1 MKTNLFVGAL
11 MIMSS
16 AAFAQMKIAPEI
28 GATMYNHTSKASVA
42 GQSVSSSSDYQP
54 GLRAGA
60 VLDITISDH
69 FSLQPGLF
77 YTLNRTKS
85 ETSLDVG
92 GITTNTKATTMLHAA
107 QLPVYAVYKTGEE
120 GSGRFFVGLG
130 GYVAYNIAGTQKV
143 EISSN
148 KGGTAVGTSV
158 SEKMKFGNSA
168 GDHLRPLDYG
178 PSAMLGYELSNGL
191 YVRGHFNYGLSN
203 LQPQGSSDL
212 SVKSMTFGL
221 SFGYFFG
228 GGGGYGGW

>member
-1 MKTNLFVGAL
+1 MKKNLFVGAL

-28 GATMYNHTSKASVA
+28 GATMYNYTSKASVA

-77 YTLNRTKS
+77 YTLNRTKMES
-85 ETSLDVG
+85 SLDIG
-92 GITTNTKATTMLHAA
+92 GIATSSKTTTMLHAA

-130 GYVAYNIAGTQKV
+130 GYIAYNIAGT
-143 EISSN
+143 N
-148 KGGTAVGTSV
+148 KIETSTNAGGTATGTSV
-158 SEKMKFGNSA
+158 SQKMKFGNNA
-168 GDHLRPLDYG
+168 DDHLRPLDYG

-191 YVRGHFNYGLSN
+191 YVRGHFNYGIAN
-203 LQPQGSSDL
+203 LQPQGNSDL
-212 SVKSMTFGL
+212 SAKSMTFGL